1 MLRQWPNLAPGG
13 VLGLK
18 DFLCDFFVD
27 LLQLGSNNLVKLTND
42 KDKAKEVRK
51 TKAFREE
58 HPQRATL
65 DTCDL

>member
-42 KDKAKEVRK
+42 KDKAKDSK
-51 TKAFREE
+51 K
-58 HPQRATL
+58 
-65 DTCDL
+65 DKDI